1 MKKIIIN
8 AISAG
13 MLISIVSYC
22 NLVCGNN
29 YVGAVLFA
37 FGLIVICAY
46 SMNLFTGMAGYII
59 KSNFA
64 QFLVATGLNCLTAFT
79 FGVLG
84 SLNPV
89 CREKAAAV
97 CAAKIDKGVLWMFV
111 SAIFCGILIYLG
123 VDFYKKRG
131 SFLGMIFA
139 VPLFVVC
146 GFDHT
151 VADMFYYG
159 AAGSY
164 KIEDI
169 MLVFAALLGNIAGS
183 NIIRFLIYA
192 GSNKE
197 EKKV

>member
-1 MKKIIIN
+1 
-8 AISAG
+8 
-13 MLISIVSYC
+13 
-22 NLVCGNN
+22 
-29 YVGAVLFA
+29 
-37 FGLIVICAY
+37 
-46 SMNLFTGMAGYII
+46 MNLFTGMAGYVIRT
-59 KSNFA
+59 NFA
-64 QFLVATGLNCLTAFT
+64 QFLAATGVNCLAAFG

-84 SLNPV
+84 SLNPA

-97 CAAKIDKGVLWMFV
+97 CQAKIDKGIVWMFV

-131 SFLGMIFA
+131 RFIGMIFA

-159 AAGSY
+159 ASGNYRA
-164 KIEDI
+164 EDI
-169 MLVFAALLGNIAGS
+169 GLFFAALLGNIAGS

-192 GSNKE
+192 GRDKDTKG